1 MRHSYR
7 AAVLAAACTILTAC
21 AELPQQMDQVADN
34 LRKLGQNVSA
44 PIVPSGPTAFSQSG
58 LANVFKGTETASKWP
73 RVALTIDNMPPD
85 AANNWFAWQA
95 APVPAASVA
104 VAPANYCITISA
116 VVWRN
121 EKSSQRFDHIPYCG
135 RDAKVRDITDDYTF
149 TLLGWAQM
157 PKNAVKNTGASRSF
171 GPNPPLK
178 SFPSRSIIIDTANSR
193 ASFMFA
199 HLLMSMGLDLTVDYL
214 HENRL
219 WVVSTVQ

>member
-1 MRHSYR
+1 M
-7 AAVLAAACTILTAC
+7 
-21 AELPQQMDQVADN
+21 PADA
-34 LRKLGQNVSA
+34 Q
-44 PIVPSGPTAFSQSG
+44 
-58 LANVFKGTETASKWP
+58 
-73 RVALTIDNMPPD
+73 
-85 AANNWFAWQA
+85 NNWFEWRA

-116 VVWRN
+116 VVWKS

-157 PKNAVKNTGASRSF
+157 PKNGGKNTGASRTF